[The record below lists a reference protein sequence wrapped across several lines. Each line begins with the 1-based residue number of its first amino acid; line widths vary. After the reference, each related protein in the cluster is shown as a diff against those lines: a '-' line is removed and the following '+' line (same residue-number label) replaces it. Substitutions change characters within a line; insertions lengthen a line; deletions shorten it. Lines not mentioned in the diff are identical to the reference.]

1 MFTLYEV
8 AGSDACIAQMYITV
22 TVAQFAAQK
31 YCYTKVS
38 QYLGK
43 KQVLPSYSFKV

>member
-22 TVAQFAAQK
+22 SIMQFTVQK
-31 YCYTKVS
+31 HCYIKVS

-43 KQVLPSYSFKV
+43 KQVLPNYSFNV